1 MLKTVFSFGFV
12 GIHQRGGFF
21 SGSASAPAAAFLSL
35 EVFLSSVSCH
45 NAIRWLCYVDVL
57 WKRELERFEDTTRN
71 HWPVEPEDRS
81 NFHSLSSHPRH
92 GLHSLRRQPVR
103 HQATFRI
110 VQPSASL
117 SRIERWFGKE
127 RTWSIKVIEV
137 KKINGQCG
145 VAVPPRSPG
154 DKSARL

>member
-57 WKRELERFEDTTRN
+57 WKREVERFEDTTRN

-110 VQPSASL
+110 VQPSARV
-117 SRIERWFGKE
+117 SRMTRRFGKE
-127 RTWSIKVIEV
+127 INWSDKVYFNPNV
-137 KKINGQCG
+137 DDKVNF
-145 VAVPPRSPG
+145 VAP
-154 DKSARL
+154 LEL